1 MPQTCYVLAANP
13 LVPPPPRVPLQDLR
27 VPLYMQPKDAIAY
40 AIADGIIPSRGK
52 EARARRAAQRG
63 DRRRKREGLGPP
75 PEAL

>member
-1 MPQTCYVLAANP
+1 M
-13 LVPPPPRVPLQDLR
+13 
-27 VPLYMQPKDAIAY
+27 PLYMQPKDAIAY